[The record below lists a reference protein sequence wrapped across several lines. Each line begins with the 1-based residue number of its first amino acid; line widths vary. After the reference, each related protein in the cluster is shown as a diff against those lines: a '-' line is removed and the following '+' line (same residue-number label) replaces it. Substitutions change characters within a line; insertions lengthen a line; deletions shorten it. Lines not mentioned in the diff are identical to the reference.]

1 MIRFDPF
8 SFLLGMAIAALGALG
23 GAMAIIIALSLH

>member
-8 SFLLGMAIAALGALG
+8 SFLIGVALAALGAIG
-23 GAMAIIIALSLH
+23 GALALVVALSLH

>member
-8 SFLLGMAIAALGALG
+8 SFLIGVALAALGAIG